1 MLALRLISKDK
12 GGKRN
17 YLQFVGSKKQG
28 TSEKVEEVEATLYTL
43 YWDFQKI
50 LCKVCQFF
58 NSFLVINRILKALFS
73 FFFDF

>member
-17 YLQFVGSKKQG
+17 YLQLVGSKKHG

-43 YWDFQKI
+43 Y
-50 LCKVCQFF
+50 
-58 NSFLVINRILKALFS
+58 
-73 FFFDF
+73 